1 MPLRITRLKCFLKI
15 TVQSARVPR
24 RGSGEADQAFSM
36 VCICH
41 LHTWNQIYSKEKCK
55 RVTRCVWEPHTL
67 AVASWLSLCHNT
79 RVIVVA
85 AVPLCDNGGFQERGR
100 EELGAPPT
108 KTIC

>member
-1 MPLRITRLKCFLKI
+1 M
-15 TVQSARVPR
+15 
-24 RGSGEADQAFSM
+24 
-36 VCICH
+36 
-41 LHTWNQIYSKEKCK
+41 
-55 RVTRCVWEPHTL
+55 WEPHTL